1 MKDFPAEVQ
10 VSAFA
15 EDVLHGLRQTPKR
28 IAPKYFY
35 DDEGSRIFRQIMQL
49 PEYYPTRCEY
59 GILEQ
64 HKDEILQSVADS
76 GRAFELI
83 ELGAGDGLKT
93 KVLLRHFLGQSVPFS
108 YVPIDISAQALRDL
122 CGELEAELP
131 GLPLKPVEDEYFA
144 ALDNLQHDT
153 SARKVILFLGSNI
166 GNFTKAEALDF
177 LGRLRAKMNRGD
189 WLLVGFDL
197 KKHPAV
203 ILNAYNDASG
213 VTKAFN
219 INLLR
224 RINRELDADFDLSR
238 FDHYPLYN
246 PETGEARSYLVSQT
260 QQSVR
265 IGGLD
270 ATFDFAE
277 GEVVHTEI
285 SRKYTIAEM
294 EDLARNAGFQVF
306 DTFTDEKKYFAD
318 VLLRV

>member
-1 MKDFPAEVQ
+1 MKYFPAEVQ
-10 VSAFA
+10 ISPFA

-28 IAPKYFY
+28 IPPKYFY

-59 GILEQ
+59 EILEQ
-64 HKDEILQSVADS
+64 NKAAILRSVADS
-76 GRAFELI
+76 GRAFDLI

-93 KVLLRHFLGQSVPFS
+93 KVLLRHFLAQSVPFS
-108 YVPIDISAQALRDL
+108 YVPVDISAQALREL
-122 CGELEAELP
+122 CDGIRQELP
-131 GLPLKPVEDEYFA
+131 GLHLQPMEDEYFA
-144 ALDNLQHDT
+144 ALENLRQDAST
-153 SARKVILFLGSNI
+153 RKVILFLGSNI

-177 LGRLRAKMNRGD
+177 LNRLRGKMNSGD

-238 FDHYPLYN
+238 FGHYPLYH
-246 PETGEARSYLVSQT
+246 PETGEARSYLVSQAR
-260 QQSVR
+260 QSVR

-270 ATFDFAE
+270 ATFAFAE
-277 GEVVHTEI
+277 GEVIHTEI
-285 SRKYTIAEM
+285 SRKYTVAEM
-294 EDLARNAGFQVF
+294 EKLARNAGFQVAG
-306 DTFTDEKKYFAD
+306 TFTDRKNYFAD
-318 VLLRV
+318 VLLEV

>member
-10 VSAFA
+10 ISAFA

-59 GILEQ
+59 QILEQ
-64 HKDEILQSVADS
+64 HKEDVLRAVAGS
-76 GRAFELI
+76 GRAFDLI

-93 KVLLRHFLGQSVPFS
+93 KVLLRHFLAQATAFS
-108 YVPIDISAQALRDL
+108 YVPIDISAQALHDL
-122 CGELEAELP
+122 CDGLNRELP
-131 GLPLKPVEDEYFA
+131 ALHLQPIEDEYFA
-144 ALDNLQHDT
+144 ALGNLRQDIST
-153 SARKVILFLGSNI
+153 PKVILFLGSNI

-177 LGRLRAKMNRGD
+177 LNRLRGKMNPGD

-246 PETGEARSYLVSQT
+246 PETGEARSYLVSQVR
-260 QQSVR
+260 QSVR

-277 GEVVHTEI
+277 GEVIHTEI

>member
-1 MKDFPAEVQ
+1 MKDLLAEVQ
-10 VSAFA
+10 ISPFA

-28 IAPKYFY
+28 VAPKYFY

-59 GILEQ
+59 AILEQ
-64 HKDEILQSVADS
+64 HKDAVLQAVAGS
-76 GRAFELI
+76 GQTFELI

-93 KVLLRHFLGQSVPFS
+93 KVLLRHFLAQSAAFS
-108 YVPIDISAQALRDL
+108 YVPIDISAQALHDL
-122 CGELEAELP
+122 CDGLQRELP
-131 GLPLKPVEDEYFA
+131 ALHLQPMEDEYFA
-144 ALDNLQHDT
+144 ALENLRQDT
-153 SARKVILFLGSNI
+153 STRKVILFLGSNI
-166 GNFTKAEALDF
+166 GNFTKTEALDF
-177 LGRLRAKMNRGD
+177 LSRLRAKMNPGD

-219 INLLR
+219 LNLLR

-238 FDHYPLYN
+238 FDHYPIYN
-246 PETGEARSYLVSQT
+246 PETGEARSYLVSQAR
-260 QQSVR
+260 QSVR

-277 GEVVHTEI
+277 GEVMHTEI
-285 SRKYTIAEM
+285 SRKYTITEM
-294 EDLARNAGFQVF
+294 KDLAQHAGFQVS
-306 DTFTDEKKYFAD
+306 DTFTDEKNYFAD

>member
-10 VSAFA
+10 ISPFA

-59 GILEQ
+59 AILEQ
-64 HKDEILQSVADS
+64 HKDAVLRAVA
-76 GRAFELI
+76 GAGQTFELI
-83 ELGAGDGLKT
+83 ELGAGDWLKT
-93 KVLLRHFLGQSVPFS
+93 KVLLRHFLAQSAAFS
-108 YVPIDISAQALRDL
+108 YVPIDISAQALHGL
-122 CGELEAELP
+122 CDGLQRELP
-131 GLPLKPVEDEYFA
+131 ALHLQPIEDEYFA
-144 ALDNLQHDT
+144 ALENLRKDAST
-153 SARKVILFLGSNI
+153 RKVILFLGSNI

-177 LGRLRAKMNRGD
+177 LERLRGKMNPGD
-189 WLLVGFDL
+189 WLLIGFDL

-270 ATFDFAE
+270 ATFAFAE
-277 GEVVHTEI
+277 GEVIHTEI

-294 EDLARNAGFQVF
+294 QDLARNAGFQVF
-306 DTFTDEKKYFAD
+306 DTFTDEKNYFAD